1 MVDNIWREVL
11 KSATRNLGH
20 TSCLLFSFNGSNVTQ
35 AGEVVNEQSRSCK
48 QVYFFFKKSARRIG
62 LFLCAVSFRHLLAFF
77 KDDLMP
83 LNEIFVYQKIGSQP

>member
-48 QVYFFFKKSARRIG
+48 QVYFFFQKISPTNR
-62 LFLCAVSFRHLLAFF
+62 AFF
-77 KDDLMP
+77 VRG
-83 LNEIFVYQKIGSQP
+83 EF